1 MERQTLLHSESAGYK
16 IMRDRLGNY
25 TLIRKS
31 DLKSLYF
38 QGDDALTIEEAA
50 NHPKFNLDVWASDYD
65 SCIETDGDSGW
76 QRIELGE

>member
-31 DLKSLYF
+31 DGKSLYF
-38 QGDDALTIEEAA
+38 QGDDALLIEEEA
-50 NHPKFNLDVWASDYD
+50 NHPKFNLDEWASNYD
-65 SCIETDGDSGW
+65 ACIQSWEEQSW
-76 QRIELGE
+76 